1 MYNLQATLREITV
14 LDLPV
19 TEITVEVVDV
29 PMFLDLSPSLT
40 EITVEVVDLPI
51 HLDMSENEVDDQLP
65 PPPEVVYLDL
75 DFGPSEPFAPYSEV
89 RFLTSEILPY
99 GTRFGIPYFKEEV
112 RHRHH
117 LVKGA
122 THWSEPSPEDD
133 FLSDFPDLDLD
144 NEIDPFPTLSP
155 RDLGLRID
163 NSILH
168 A

>member
-19 TEITVEVVDV
+19 TEITVEVVD
-29 PMFLDLSPSLT
+29 
-40 EITVEVVDLPI
+40 LPLF
-51 HLDMSENEVDDQLP
+51 LDMSADMLP

-75 DFGPSEPFAPYSEV
+75 DF
-89 RFLTSEILPY
+89 
-99 GTRFGIPYFKEEV
+99 
-112 RHRHH
+112 
-117 LVKGA
+117 
-122 THWSEPSPEDD
+122 
-133 FLSDFPDLDLD
+133 
-144 NEIDPFPTLSP
+144 EIDPFPTLSP

>member
-40 EITVEVVDLPI
+40 EITVEVVDLPLY
-51 HLDMSENEVDDQLP
+51 LDMSENEV
-65 PPPEVVYLDL
+65 VDL
-75 DFGPSEPFAPYSEV
+75 FPV
-89 RFLTSEILPY
+89 
-99 GTRFGIPYFKEEV
+99 EES
-112 RHRHH
+112 HI
-117 LVKGA
+117 
-122 THWSEPSPEDD
+122 
-133 FLSDFPDLDLD
+133 DFPD
-144 NEIDPFPTLSP
+144 PSP
-155 RDLGLRID
+155 AQLGLHID

>member
-19 TEITVEVVDV
+19 TKITVEVVDV

-40 EITVEVVDLPI
+40 EITV
-51 HLDMSENEVDDQLP
+51 VDDGQLP

-75 DFGPSEPFAPYSEV
+75 D
-89 RFLTSEILPY
+89 
-99 GTRFGIPYFKEEV
+99 
-112 RHRHH
+112 
-117 LVKGA
+117 
-122 THWSEPSPEDD
+122 PSPAA
-133 FLSDFPDLDLD
+133 
-144 NEIDPFPTLSP
+144 
-155 RDLGLRID
+155 LGLHLD

>member
-40 EITVEVVDLPI
+40 EITVEVVDLPLF
-51 HLDMSENEVDDQLP
+51 LDMSDFEVEDQLP
-65 PPPEVVYLDL
+65 PPPEVVYVPWD
-75 DFGPSEPFAPYSEV
+75 
-89 RFLTSEILPY
+89 T
-99 GTRFGIPYFKEEV
+99 
-112 RHRHH
+112 
-117 LVKGA
+117 
-122 THWSEPSPEDD
+122 
-133 FLSDFPDLDLD
+133 FPDL
-144 NEIDPFPTLSP
+144 SP
-155 RDLGLRID
+155 DQLGLHID

>member
-40 EITVEVVDLPI
+40 EITVEVVD
-51 HLDMSENEVDDQLP
+51 QLP
-65 PPPEVVYLDL
+65 PPPEVIYLDL
-75 DFGPSEPFAPYSEV
+75 D
-89 RFLTSEILPY
+89 
-99 GTRFGIPYFKEEV
+99 
-112 RHRHH
+112 
-117 LVKGA
+117 
-122 THWSEPSPEDD
+122 
-133 FLSDFPDLDLD
+133 
-144 NEIDPFPTLSP
+144 LSP
-155 RDLGLRID
+155 AALGLRID

>member
-40 EITVEVVDLPI
+40 EITVEVVDLPLY
-51 HLDMSENEVDDQLP
+51 LDMTENEVD
-65 PPPEVVYLDL
+65 DL

-89 RFLTSEILPY
+89 RFLKSEILPY

-112 RHRHH
+112 RHRFH
-117 LVKGA
+117 LVKGE
-122 THWSEPSPEDD
+122 THWSEPFPEDD
-133 FLSDFPDLDLD
+133 FFWDDFSDLFPDL
-144 NEIDPFPTLSP
+144 SP
-155 RDLGLRID
+155 AQLGLHPTH
-163 NSILH
+163 L
-168 A
+168 